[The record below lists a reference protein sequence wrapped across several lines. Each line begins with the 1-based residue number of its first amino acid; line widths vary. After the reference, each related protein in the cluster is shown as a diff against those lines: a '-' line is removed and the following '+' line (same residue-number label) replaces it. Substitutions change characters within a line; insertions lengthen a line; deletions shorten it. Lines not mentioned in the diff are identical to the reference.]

1 MDVVTLDLRELG
13 NRCHIVHDGDSA
25 LVVDPPRHLGEVERA
40 TEEAGVEITA
50 VADTHIHNDY
60 VSGALALARRHG
72 ADYLLSADEHV
83 RFERIGVRD
92 GDVVDVGS
100 LLVHVIDTPGHTRH
114 HQAFLVTDGATDR
127 AGGRSPDVLFSGG
140 SLLHGTVGRTD
151 LVDPLLTCE
160 LARAQWGSAQTLAGL
175 DPATRLHPTHGFGSF
190 CAGGA
195 AAAWAGSDIGDEA
208 ATNPALRQD
217 REVFVEALVAGFGPV
232 PSYYRQMAPLNR
244 SGAGA
249 RRTRPALS
257 LTRDQVT
264 DALADDAWVID
275 LRSRSAFARGHLPGT
290 VSVEYA
296 EVFATYVGWLVPWH
310 DPLVLLTDY
319 LPDLAPALRDLAA
332 IGRDGVGTHVLD
344 APLPRTATYRRTGWN
359 AFRSAAPGRVLVDVR
374 QRDEFDAA
382 HLPGAVNIPVQ
393 DVADRAGE
401 IPPGEVWVHCRSGY
415 RAGIAASLLHRAGRD
430 VVHVDDEWEQVAD
443 LVSPPVSGSAA

>member
-1 MDVVTLDLRELG
+1 MLDLRELG
-13 NRCHIVHDGDSA
+13 NRCHIVHDGASA

-60 VSGALALARRHG
+60 VSGALPLARRHG

-83 RFERIGVRD
+83 RFERTGVRK
-92 GDVVDVGS
+92 
-100 LLVHVIDTPGHTRH
+100 
-114 HQAFLVTDGATDR
+114 GATDR
-127 AGGRSPDVLFSGG
+127 ASGRSPDVLFSGG

-151 LVDPLLTCE
+151 LVDPLFTGE

-296 EVFATYVGWLVPWH
+296 EVFATYVGWLLPWH

-401 IPPGEVWVHCRSGY
+401 IPPGEVWST
-415 RAGIAASLLHRAGRD
+415 A
-430 VVHVDDEWEQVAD
+430 
-443 LVSPPVSGSAA
+443 